1 MTEDSKLQQDAI
13 PGNTDET
20 IEYDVVVISS
30 GMGGGV
36 LADALSD
43 AGRRVLF
50 LEAGSLLYPT
60 HITNLPG
67 DGARLAPHHQVGHF
81 INEPGSEFLFG
92 VQMNL
97 GRSSFFVESGQPYEI
112 LAISCVEFALRSI
125 AP

>member
-1 MTEDSKLQQDAI
+1 
-13 PGNTDET
+13 
-20 IEYDVVVISS
+20 VVIGS

-43 AGRRVLF
+43 AGRPVLV

-67 DGARLAPHHQVGHF
+67 DWARLAPHHQVGHF

-92 VQMNL
+92 VQMNPQEA
-97 GRSSFFVESGQPYEI
+97 FFSI
-112 LAISCVEFALRSI
+112 LLVLERGASLAQACRAKLRKFDLKRRI
-125 AP
+125 PELLL